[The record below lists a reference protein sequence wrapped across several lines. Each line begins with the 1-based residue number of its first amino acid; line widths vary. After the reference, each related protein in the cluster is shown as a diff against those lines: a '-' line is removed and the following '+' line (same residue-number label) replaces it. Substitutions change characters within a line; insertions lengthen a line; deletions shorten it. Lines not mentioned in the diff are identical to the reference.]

1 MLRRGRG
8 PQGVSGVYIRA
19 ATHTGFFVAT
29 NIKIR
34 QGVGYESTKC
44 YRRYELTSRFYN
56 LEKSLIKGL
65 NMRIIF
71 TILMFF
77 CLSQNAFS
85 QALLSNNE
93 VSSEIKKYIN
103 VQEVPVQMD
112 KLTTLQSVEVFGVRG
127 IQYNY
132 KLGLTISDLGGEIGL
147 KTIKKNLFSQ
157 NLNSY
162 CDNPG
167 LFWYKENVVE
177 MVWKYLDKNNSDLLT
192 IRVDSNDCK

>member
-1 MLRRGRG
+1 MGHAG
-8 PQGVSGVYIRA
+8 PQGVCRVVIVRVCNTSG
-19 ATHTGFFVAT
+19 FLVAT

-34 QGVGYESTKC
+34 QGVRYERTKC
-44 YRRYELTSRFYN
+44 YRCYELINRFYD
-56 LEKSLIKGL
+56 LEKSLMKGL
-65 NMRIIF
+65 NMKIIF

-93 VSSEIKKYIN
+93 VRSEIMKYIN

-162 CDNPG
+162 CENPA
-167 LFWYKENVVE
+167 LIWYKENVVE
-177 MVWKYLDKNNSDLLT
+177 MVWKYFDKNNSDLLT
-192 IRVDSNDCK
+192 IRVDSNDCN

>member
-1 MLRRGRG
+1 MMGHAG
-8 PQGVSGVYIRA
+8 PQGVCRVVIVRVCNRSG
-19 ATHTGFFVAT
+19 FLVAT

-34 QGVGYESTKC
+34 QGVGYESTQC
-44 YRRYELTSRFYN
+44 YRYYELINRFYD
-56 LEKSLIKGL
+56 LEKSLMKGL
-65 NMRIIF
+65 NMKIIF

-93 VSSEIKKYIN
+93 VRSEIMKYIN

-162 CDNPG
+162 CENPA
-167 LFWYKENVVE
+167 LIWYKKNVVE
-177 MVWKYLDKNNSDLLT
+177 MVWKYFDKNNSDLLT
-192 IRVDSNDCK
+192 IRVDSNDCN

>member
-1 MLRRGRG
+1 M
-8 PQGVSGVYIRA
+8 YIRA
-19 ATHTGFFVAT
+19 VTRTGFFVAI
-29 NIKIR
+29 NIKVR
-34 QGVGYESTKC
+34 QGVRYESTKC
-44 YRRYELTSRFYN
+44 YRRYELTNRFYN
-56 LEKSLIKGL
+56 LKKSLIKGL

-167 LFWYKENVVE
+167 LFWYKDNVVE

>member
-1 MLRRGRG
+1 M
-8 PQGVSGVYIRA
+8 Q
-19 ATHTGFFVAT
+19 HTGFLVAT

-34 QGVGYESTKC
+34 QGVRYERTKC
-44 YRRYELTSRFYN
+44 YRCYELINRFYD
-56 LEKSLIKGL
+56 LKKSLMKGL
-65 NMRIIF
+65 NMKIIF

-93 VSSEIKKYIN
+93 VRSEIMKYIN

-112 KLTTLQSVEVFGVRG
+112 ELTTLQSVEVFGVRG

-162 CDNPG
+162 CGNPA
-167 LFWYKENVVE
+167 LIWYKENVVE
-177 MVWKYLDKNNSDLLT
+177 MVWKYFDKNNSDLLT
-192 IRVDSNDCK
+192 IRVDSNDCN

>member
-1 MLRRGRG
+1 MYDSYMDSKSVL
-8 PQGVSGVYIRA
+8 
-19 ATHTGFFVAT
+19 
-29 NIKIR
+29 
-34 QGVGYESTKC
+34 
-44 YRRYELTSRFYN
+44 YN
-56 LEKSLIKGL
+56 LTITTTINRSVLMVPYEVDICLVYFFDKGL
-65 NMRIIF
+65 NMKIIF